1 MRSRR
6 LHPRGVALRRRQ
18 RLQGLVRRGQLH
30 GGTPHLR
37 GQQLPVSHGS
47 LRPPALDV
55 RRGRRLP
62 GRLGRGPPILRYASA
77 LLYTAAASEGAD
89 NISVLGF
96 QRGPSATAS
105 CAPTTPAFLPPPT
118 ATASRS
124 VRTAPTSRTA
134 VSARRFGRRR
144 RRWRLEPVLKR
155 CCSSSPPPPTEPLCT
170 RYMEFVCRNR
180 AQCLFQSLVCDGAKH
195 CEDGSDEDA
204 QYAGCG
210 EPSAWRCHAN
220 LC

>member
-1 MRSRR
+1 MKNAAVIARLPRPGGRWFEASGPRAEPCGTPLQIGFLWFPLPPLRLFPAVASLTVVVSLRVSPVRPRRVHLRPRR

-77 LLYTAAASEGAD
+77 L
-89 NISVLGF
+89 
-96 QRGPSATAS
+96 Q
-105 CAPTTPAFLPPPT
+105 PPPPPPRRELVT
-118 ATASRS
+118 FPSWDFRG
-124 VRTAPTSRTA
+124 APVQRLPVLQPHLPSCLRPLQRRPG
-134 VSARRFGRRR
+134 VSGRRR
-144 RRWRLEPVLKR
+144 RAELR
-155 CCSSSPPPPTEPLCT
+155 
-170 RYMEFVCRNR
+170 
-180 AQCLFQSLVCDGAKH
+180 
-195 CEDGSDEDA
+195 
-204 QYAGCG
+204 
-210 EPSAWRCHAN
+210 
-220 LC
+220 